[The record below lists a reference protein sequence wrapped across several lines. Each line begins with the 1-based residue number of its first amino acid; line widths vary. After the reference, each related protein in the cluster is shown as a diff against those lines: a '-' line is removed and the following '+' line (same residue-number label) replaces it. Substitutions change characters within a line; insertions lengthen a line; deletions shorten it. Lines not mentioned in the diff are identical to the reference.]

1 MSKMQNFKF
10 SIVLNSYH
18 SSKNHKNITPYLI
31 FTFITVLCL
40 SDKSYI
46 TQSNVNKVYEV
57 TNDYDIFSVTYSL
70 DSFETIVMRKTK
82 SFFDAKSGLFS

>member
-1 MSKMQNFKF
+1 MSNLQNFKF

-46 TQSNVNKVYEV
+46 IQSNVNKVYEV
-57 TNDYDIFSVTYSL
+57 TNDYDIFSVTHSL
-70 DSFETIVMRKTK
+70 DSIKLSVYEEKEIL
-82 SFFDAKSGLFS
+82 FDAKSDLFS